1 MNTQFFGNQRQKKEK
16 NYETLAEFVEEHG
29 FRSSPNTSNLLI
41 VENLSLLLTEEIRNL
56 SLCDVHF
63 LALLI
68 LI

>member
-1 MNTQFFGNQRQKKEK
+1 MKTHVFGNQRQKKEK
-16 NYETLAEFVEEHG
+16 NYETLVEFVEEHG
-29 FRSSPNTSNLLI
+29 FRSSSNTSNLLI

>member
-1 MNTQFFGNQRQKKEK
+1 
-16 NYETLAEFVEEHG
+16 
-29 FRSSPNTSNLLI
+29 

-68 LI
+68 LIWCVVVIMFWQVEKS